1 MKKENKHTFFITVL
15 LCISSVIFTLLTKL
29 ADVQPIGPQKSEI
42 GFAAVNGFIH
52 NLFGVNMIWYHIT
65 DWLGLIPVFT
75 TFVFFAVGVAQ
86 LIRRKSLF
94 KVDKSIIIL
103 GIFYILVIAVYLFF
117 ESYIIN
123 YRPVLMNGRLE
134 ASYPS
139 SHTLMTICLM
149 SVCID
154 QCSRLIRSKKINTAV
169 KIISYA
175 IIAVTIIGRLISG
188 VHWFTDI
195 IGGILISLTLV
206 SLYHS
211 AIKVLLPQLNLNSKY
226 ST

>member
-65 DWLGLIPVFT
+65 DWLGL
-75 TFVFFAVGVAQ
+75 
-86 LIRRKSLF
+86 
-94 KVDKSIIIL
+94 IIIL

-211 AIKVLLPQLNLNSKY
+211 AIKVSEKN
-226 ST
+226 

>member
-1 MKKENKHTFFITVL
+1 MKKENKHSLFMPFL
-15 LCISSVIFTLLTKL
+15 LAVFSAIFTLLTKL
-29 ADVQPIGPQKSEI
+29 VDVQPIGPQKSEI

-65 DWLGLIPVFT
+65 DWLGIIPVLT

-103 GIFYILVIAVYLFF
+103 GFFYIVVIAVYLFF

-123 YRPVLMNGRLE
+123 YRPVLMQGRLE

-149 SVCID
+149 SVCVD
-154 QCSRLIRSKKINTAV
+154 QCGRLIRSKSFNTAV
-169 KIISYA
+169 KIISYI
-175 IIAVTIIGRLISG
+175 IIAITITGRLISG

-195 IGGILISLTLV
+195 TGGILISLTLV
-206 SLYHS
+206 SLYHTVINAS
-211 AIKVLLPQLNLNSKY
+211 DKK
-226 ST
+226 

>member
-103 GIFYILVIAVYLFF
+103 GIFYILVIAVYIFF

-188 VHWFTDI
+188 VHWFSDI
-195 IGGILISLTLV
+195 IGGALLSAGVVL
-206 SLYHS
+206 LYH
-211 AIKVLLPQLNLNSKY
+211 AIINWEVR
-226 ST
+226 

>member
-1 MKKENKHTFFITVL
+1 MKTENKHSFFITGL
-15 LCISSVIFTLLTKL
+15 LASASVIFTLLTKL
-29 ADVQPIGPQKSEI
+29 VDVQPIGPQESEI

-103 GIFYILVIAVYLFF
+103 GFFYIIVIAVYLFF

-123 YRPVLMNGRLE
+123 YRPVLMYDRLE

-149 SVCID
+149 SVCVD

-169 KIISYA
+169 KIISCA

-188 VHWFTDI
+188 VHWLTDI

-206 SLYHS
+206 SLYHTVINAS
-211 AIKVLLPQLNLNSKY
+211 DKK
-226 ST
+226 

>member
-1 MKKENKHTFFITVL
+1 MKEKKLFYVGLILIAAFVFWTIL
-15 LCISSVIFTLLTKL
+15 ILTI
-29 ADVQPIGPQKSEI
+29 DVQPVGVNGTDV
-42 GFAAVNGFIH
+42 GFATLNRSFH
-52 NLFGVNMIWYHIT
+52 NLTGVNMTIYYIT

-195 IGGILISLTLV
+195 IGGILISLTLL

-211 AIKVLLPQLNLNSKY
+211 AIKVLLPQLNLTSKY
-226 ST
+226 LT